1 MGDELT
7 QYQKDLIRM
16 WDSMRE
22 DCKGKEY
29 CAYVSCSDCPLYRE
43 VCYDGNDI
51 SGLTHM
57 FDAEKAVKIVTQW
70 AKDHPVETKEVNDVN
85 T

>member
-22 DCKGKEY
+22 DCKGSEY
-29 CAYVSCSDCPLYRE
+29 CDYVSCLDCPLYGE
-43 VCYDGNDI
+43 VCFDGNEI
-51 SGLTHM
+51 SGLTFM
-57 FDAEKAVKIVTQW
+57 FDAEKAVEIVTQW
-70 AKDHPVETKEVNDVN
+70 AKDHPVEMKEVNQN
-85 T
+85 E